1 MDEPYRERDVTADGH
16 GAGVARRNVADPVVM
31 VLIGVV
37 GLVTK
42 RNWGGGFGE
51 LVWSYWGN
59 ITASFS
65 VFFVVGLVPH
75 FRKLGRLATAVIAL
89 IVVELFELTDGFGV
103 MSNVYD
109 TMDLGAN
116 VVGIGLAFLADTLV
130 SRVRVRISDKG

>member
-1 MDEPYRERDVTADGH
+1 MRADERD
-16 GAGVARRNVADPVVM
+16 AGVTGRNVAYPVVM
-31 VLIGVV
+31 VLLGVV

-42 RNWGGGFGE
+42 RHWAGESGG

-65 VFFVVGLVPH
+65 VFFVVGLVPR
-75 FRKLGRLATAVIAL
+75 FRKLGKIAVAVIAL

-109 TMDLGAN
+109 TVDLGAN
-116 VVGIGLAFLADTLV
+116 VVGVGLAFLADTVV
-130 SRVRVRISDKG
+130 SRVRARVSGKG

>member
-1 MDEPYRERDVTADGH
+1 VDEPYRERDMSADER
-16 GAGVARRNVADPVVM
+16 GAGVTGRNVAYPIVM
-31 VLIGVV
+31 VLLGVA

-42 RNWGGGFGE
+42 RHWAGE
-51 LVWSYWGN
+51 SGDLVWSYWGN

-65 VFFVVGLVPH
+65 VFFVVGLVPR
-75 FRKLGRLATAVIAL
+75 FRKLGRILVAVIAL

-116 VVGIGLAFLADTLV
+116 VVGVGLAFLADTMV
-130 SRVRVRISDKG
+130 SRVRARISSKG

>member
-1 MDEPYRERDVTADGH
+1 MSADER
-16 GAGVARRNVADPVVM
+16 GAGVTGRNVAYPIVM
-31 VLIGVV
+31 VLLGVA

-42 RNWGGGFGE
+42 RHWAGE
-51 LVWSYWGN
+51 SGDLVWSYWGN

-65 VFFVVGLVPH
+65 VFFVVGLVPR
-75 FRKLGRLATAVIAL
+75 FRKLGRILVAVIAL

-116 VVGIGLAFLADTLV
+116 VVGVGLAFLADTMV
-130 SRVRVRISDKG
+130 SRVRARISSKG